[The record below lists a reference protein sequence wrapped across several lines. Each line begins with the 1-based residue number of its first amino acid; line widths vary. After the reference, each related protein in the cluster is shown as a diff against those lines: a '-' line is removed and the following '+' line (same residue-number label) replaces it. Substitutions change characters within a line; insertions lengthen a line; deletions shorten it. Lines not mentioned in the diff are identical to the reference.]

1 MKEKLFSQN
10 VSKFD
15 IIIDNPL
22 LDCRI
27 FWARV
32 VSSENES
39 LFTQYTKH
47 SFYEIQYALKGRIGI
62 LLGDNR
68 TVNVAESEFII
79 VPPDTY
85 HQIVDSDSVGAR
97 FIMAFSM
104 RPKAKAAESLIKLL
118 QVPCPISETP
128 QMKELLSLIL
138 SKEYKNDPLTKES
151 IKKLVECF
159 LLDALEKVKENSVKA
174 LDDPLRSQKENDTAR
189 IKAYIKE
196 HNGIGIGVS
205 DIAKKFN
212 ISERQLNRI
221 FNETEGRSLQ
231 AVIHTEKLKRIEE
244 LVASTSL
251 NFSEIAELCGFSDE
265 YAMNKFFRRHNL
277 TGLTEFKHLADKKR
291 S

>member
-1 MKEKLFSQN
+1 MNEKIFSHN
-10 VSKFD
+10 ISKFD

-47 SFYEIQYALKGRIGI
+47 SFYEIQYALKGKIGM
-62 LLGDNR
+62 LLGDDR

-85 HQIVDSDSVGAR
+85 HQIIDSDSVGAR

-104 RPKAKAAESLIKLL
+104 KPKLKAAEKLVGL
-118 QVPCPISETP
+118 LSEPAPIPETP
-128 QMKELLSLIL
+128 HMRELLSVIL
-138 SKEYKNDPLTKES
+138 DTEYENDPVTKES

-159 LLDALEKVKENSVKA
+159 LLEVLQKIRIQSKNKYSSSSA
-174 LDDPLRSQKENDTAR
+174 SQKKSDTSR
-189 IKAYIKE
+189 ISAYIKE
-196 HNGIGIGVS
+196 ANGIGVTVS
-205 DIAKKFN
+205 DIAKKFS

-231 AVIHTEKLKRIEE
+231 AVIHSEKLKRIEE

-251 NFSEIAELCGFSDE
+251 TLSEIAELCGFSDE
-265 YAMNKFFRRHNL
+265 YAMNKFFKRHNL
-277 TGLTEFKHLADKKR
+277 QNLSDFKALSSKKR

>member
-1 MKEKLFSQN
+1 MNEKIFSHN
-10 VSKFD
+10 ISKFD

-22 LDCRI
+22 IDCRI

-47 SFYEIQYALKGRIGI
+47 SFYEIQYALKGKIGM
-62 LLGDNR
+62 LLDSDK

-85 HQIVDSDSVGAR
+85 HQIVDSDNVGAR

-104 RPKAKAAESLIKLL
+104 KPKTKSAEKLTGL
-118 QVPCPISETP
+118 LGEPLPMQETP
-128 QMKELLSLIL
+128 QMRELLSVIL
-138 SKEYKNDPLTKES
+138 GKEYGNDPLTQES

-159 LLDALEKVKENSVKA
+159 LLEVLQKTRTQNKSAYLSSA
-174 LDDPLRSQKENDTAR
+174 GSQKKSDTAR
-189 IKAYIKE
+189 ISAYIKE
-196 HNGIGIGVS
+196 YNGIGVTVS
-205 DIAKKFN
+205 DIAKKFS

-231 AVIHTEKLKRIEE
+231 AAIHAEKLKRIEE

-251 NFSEIAELCGFSDE
+251 TLSEIAELCGFSDE
-265 YAMNKFFRRHNL
+265 YAMNKFFKRHNL
-277 TGLTEFKHLADKKR
+277 QSLSEFKALSSKKR